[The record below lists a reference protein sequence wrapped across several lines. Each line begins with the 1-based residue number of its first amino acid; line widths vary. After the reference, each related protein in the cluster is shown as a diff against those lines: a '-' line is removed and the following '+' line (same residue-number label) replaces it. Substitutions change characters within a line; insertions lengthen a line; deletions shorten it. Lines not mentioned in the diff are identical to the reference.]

1 MKATTQP
8 TMEDRLLARGRP
20 KTRPVLRM
28 QWKELLFLHWSW
40 EEREIQASLPPG
52 LFVDTFEG
60 KAWLAIVPFF
70 MKKVHPVALP
80 CLPWLSN
87 FLELNVRTYVHDG
100 AGLPGVWFYSL
111 VCSQPLAV
119 AIARRFF
126 HLNYIHARM
135 EATIDPSGRCSYK
148 ARRRGFEEAAFRY
161 GSSGAKAVAEPGS
174 LEFFLVERYVLFSAG
189 RKQELHAGRVHH
201 VPYRIGPAAVE
212 EWSFAPATAAGFR
225 SPLRPA
231 DHAMVAEDLD
241 VLAWPIRPS

>member
-1 MKATTQP
+1 
-8 TMEDRLLARGRP
+8 
-20 KTRPVLRM
+20 
-28 QWKELLFLHWSW
+28 
-40 EEREIQASLPPG
+40 
-52 LFVDTFEG
+52 
-60 KAWLAIVPFF
+60 
-70 MKKVHPVALP
+70 
-80 CLPWLSN
+80 
-87 FLELNVRTYVHDG
+87 
-100 AGLPGVWFYSL
+100 